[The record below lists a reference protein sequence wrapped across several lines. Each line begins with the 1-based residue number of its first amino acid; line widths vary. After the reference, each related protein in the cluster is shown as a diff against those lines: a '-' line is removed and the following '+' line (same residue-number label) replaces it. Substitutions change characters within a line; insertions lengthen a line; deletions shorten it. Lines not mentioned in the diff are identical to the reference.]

1 MLSATVETKTAEKL
15 ICFLLGSGDHIL
27 EDVAVKERE
36 LFISD
41 ATDVYPASALRW
53 LVTKKQLFYMP
64 RLCLTRWIGWKLF
77 CGQLYWWS
85 RWLILTSFTQV
96 SDKLPSNVAI
106 KKICVM
112 VVIFTCCQL
121 FLTVLSTSIWLSL
134 AMYYWLSV
142 WATRQSTYEIF
153 NEFRVFRP
161 SSDFTMAQRYT

>member
-1 MLSATVETKTAEKL
+1 MLCATIETKTAEKL

-53 LVTKKQLFYMP
+53 LVTKKQSFYMP
-64 RLCLTRWIGWKLF
+64 GLCLTRWIGWKLF

-106 KKICVM
+106 KKMCNGGDFHMLPAIFDSPVNKHL
-112 VVIFTCCQL
+112 VVPSNVL
-121 FLTVLSTSIWLSL
+121 LTISL
-134 AMYYWLSV
+134 GNKTINV
-142 WATRQSTYEIF
+142 WDLQWI
-153 NEFRVFRP
+153 
-161 SSDFTMAQRYT
+161 